1 LLILGA
7 GPAGLTA
14 AIYAARAEMQP
25 VVLTGMQVGGQAA
38 LTNLIENYPGF
49 IDGIQ
54 GSEISEKFQKQA
66 EKFGARLVVD
76 SVEHIEISKQPF
88 EVQGWNEQL
97 FGRLIDHC
105 HWWKI

>member
-1 LLILGA
+1 MENDRHSPQHERLLILGA

-54 GSEISEKFQKQA
+54 GE
-66 EKFGARLVVD
+66 
-76 SVEHIEISKQPF
+76 
-88 EVQGWNEQL
+88 
-97 FGRLIDHC
+97 
-105 HWWKI
+105 